1 MSTPND
7 AAKTG
12 QTKDAQDPAG
22 TCPMKHLEMGIIPVR
37 YAFDDNDENG
47 QQLHPIPGNNKQWQG
62 RFKSKQRHYTLRQLR
77 DGWLYVYDST
87 DKTLHEYQVEGSKFI
102 KIDWSSDEA
111 NKPANER
118 GTKGES
124 KSCLI
129 YPAKNTLYMTFAHQ
143 RWTWRLCEHMRSHAP
158 NRSIWMRKV
167 DLPKFHSTLTHPHAG
182 LSSELANCVVDV
194 GANKLAES
202 IFDNT
207 CTPLTPVQG
216 EKDDFKHVADKTAC
230 SDLDYLAD
238 LPVQDCGMFIA
249 LDDPLAD
256 VSDLFLPL
264 SDEVMLRSTVS
275 QDEENSHKLQMAE
288 LTRTL
293 GRVRVDSEDL
303 PEQVKDDPI
312 KVLELERLL
321 TDYLATQSLADELRV
336 SYGIKPDVDSASS
349 KQFQEEANAKLAEL
363 KENYGFTPTGA
374 QQKNWQRS
382 TVFSDEARWDELDA
396 FLTQYYKQI
405 EGLDKRIDVLYQD
418 FMDAF
423 ETLGTDPLVVGLDNQ
438 DENHL
443 AYLLS
448 LTNQYLAVVM
458 QAVNTEQAYEE
469 LKAQLSLDSPKTL
482 FSLASF
488 GFSLENVQ
496 ALDKHVEELKN
507 SLISLDSPSDMVAV
521 SGAVANW
528 GSFTGD
534 SRIQEKVWFKTLA
547 EPVQLSFMALQ
558 KAVTGQAY
566 DSWRAIS
573 NLLFPSQ
580 MNTTATPIGLISNL
594 RLVILETL
602 VNPEAVVVHNP
613 DYPAQF
619 AAWQR
624 KLNTEMETIRRIS
637 QLPSGQATP
646 KNHQIQTMRNAQQK
660 VQKLLSSELPMMVM
674 LKHEAVNNTAKQMLN
689 EAIERSWQQGKH
701 VTQGAWDKLGKMGGV
716 VAILNLW
723 NIAVVLQNINY
734 KATQHPASALWTNPA
749 IREATYA
756 TSYAVSAVTAV
767 WRDAKWDILIKD
779 SELLK
784 KSLNRAMTT
793 SSASE
798 VATLKTFAK
807 TTTAVSLFGV
817 IATGLETW
825 ESYNKLQDSSLSTL
839 EKWGYRLKGGATL
852 AQSFVFGVQLVANIL
867 SRGSLIKVSIGSI
880 IASWMVT
887 TLMVTGIIYLI
898 GVIILNVIKRS
909 ELEMW
914 LLHSTWGKE
923 PKQWSSVEE
932 LTRLEQIIHRPQVR
946 LNKVFSNAPSQA
958 TYPAAGSQQWQ
969 LELVLPAF
977 TKGQSV
983 GLQITRKPKD
993 KAYSYGPAKVKPA
1006 VMVNEQLGSWSQ
1018 DEDAGNL
1025 IYRLNLGGSTDDT
1038 ITVLVSMPLNWQA
1051 DEHQQLGY
1059 VASGNNHGDLA
1070 VSPAPKEFSTRIVEV
1085 EI

>member
-47 QQLHPIPGNNKQWQG
+47 QQLHPIPDNNKQWQG

-111 NKPANER
+111 DKPANER

-207 CTPLTPVQG
+207 CTPLTPIQG
-216 EKDDFKHVADKTAC
+216 EKDDFKHVADKPAC

-256 VSDLFLPL
+256 VCDLFLPL
-264 SDEVMLRSTVS
+264 ADEVILRSTVS
-275 QDEENSHKLQMAE
+275 QDKENSHKLQMAE

-312 KVLELERLL
+312 KVLEFERLL

-363 KENYGFTPTGA
+363 KENYGFTPTEA

-418 FMDAF
+418 FMEAF

-469 LKAQLSLDSPKTL
+469 LKAQLSLDSPQTL
-482 FSLASF
+482 FSVASF
-488 GFSLENVQ
+488 GFSLENAQ
-496 ALDKHVEELKN
+496 ALDKHVEKIKN
-507 SLISLDSPSDMVAV
+507 SLLSLENSSDMVAV
-521 SGAVANW
+521 SGAIANW

-534 SRIQEKVWFKTLA
+534 SRIQEKVWFKALA
-547 EPVQLSFMALQ
+547 EPVQLSFAALQ
-558 KAVTGQAY
+558 KAVTEQAH

-573 NLLFPSQ
+573 NFLFPSQ
-580 MNTTATPIGLISNL
+580 MNTTATPQGLISNL

-689 EAIERSWQQGKH
+689 EAIERSWQRGTH
-701 VTQGAWDKLGKMGGV
+701 VTQGIWDKLGKMGGV

-723 NIAVVLQNINY
+723 NAAIVLQDVRH
-734 KATQHPASALWTNPA
+734 KAAQHTSSELWINPA

-767 WRDAKWDILIKD
+767 WRDAAWGKISKD
-779 SELLK
+779 VTLLE
-784 KSLNRAMTT
+784 KSLNIAIKEEG
-793 SSASE
+793 ASKA
-798 VATLKTFAK
+798 ATLKTFTR
-807 TTTAVSLFGV
+807 TTAAVSLFGAL
-817 IATGLETW
+817 ATGLETW
-825 ESYNKLQDSSLSTL
+825 ESYDKFQDSSLSTL
-839 EKWGYRLKGGATL
+839 EKWGYGLKGVATGAQ
-852 AQSFVFGVQLVANIL
+852 AFVFFIQFGANAL
-867 SRGSLIKVSIGSI
+867 SRLGIFSTSIGAI
-880 IASWMVT
+880 VASWMLT
-887 TLMVTGIIYLI
+887 TLMVAGILYLI
-898 GVIILNVIKRS
+898 AIIIINVFKRS
-909 ELEMW
+909 ELEKW

-923 PKQWSSVEE
+923 PKQWSSVDE
-932 LTRLEQIIHRPQVR
+932 LTRLEQIIHRPQAQ
-946 LNKVFSNAPSQA
+946 LNAVPKRKPSQWMDPG
-958 TYPAAGSQQWQ
+958 TNQWQ
-969 LELVLPAF
+969 LAITLPAF
-977 TKGQSV
+977 TEGSNV
-983 GLQITRKPKD
+983 GLQITRKPE
-993 KAYSYGPAKVKPA
+993 ANSFSYVESKSLVL
-1006 VMVNEQLGSWSQ
+1006 VNEQSGTWSQ
-1018 DEDAGNL
+1018 DDNGNPV
-1025 IYRLNLGGSTDDT
+1025 YRLDLGGTTQDT
-1038 ITVLVSMPLNWQA
+1038 ITVLISTPFGWQIS
-1051 DEHQQLGY
+1051 EHKQLHFL
-1059 VASGNNHGDLA
+1059 ASGDSEGALP
-1070 VSPAPKEFSTRIVEV
+1070 VSPETEQFATRIIKVGNKQ
-1085 EI
+1085 